1 MKYSFIVITDNEEPE
16 KLNRLIASIQAQ
28 KMDCEVLV
36 SMDKDKTGRLGLLRN
51 KGCCQA
57 QGDIFIVLDDD
68 MILHD
73 DFAGGIER
81 LGDVWEVMSVRIL
94 NPDYTRYWDWKG
106 HENGMNWLMDY
117 GDNDPRV
124 SLTGGFCILRRKV
137 FDVVQWDETRGFYQE
152 EDVDFTKRLKQ
163 AGFFPVMNPY
173 ATVTHDGPYTQ
184 RGRGVF
190 RTD

>member
-1 MKYSFIVITDNEEPE
+1 MKYSFVIITDNQEPD

-36 SMDKDKTGRLGLLRN
+36 SVDKDKTGRLGLLRN
-51 KGCCQA
+51 RGCRQA
-57 QGDIFIVLDDD
+57 QGSIFIVLDDD

-73 DFAGGIER
+73 DFAAGIER
-81 LGDVWEVMSVRIL
+81 LGDNWEVMSVRIL
-94 NPDYTRYWDWKG
+94 NPDYTRFWDWKG
-106 HENGMNWLMDY
+106 YEKGLNWLMDY

-124 SLTGGFCILRRKV
+124 SLTGGFCILRREV

-152 EDVDFTKRLKQ
+152 EDVDFTQRLKQ
-163 AGFFPVMNPY
+163 AGYFPVMNPY
-173 ATVTHDGPYTQ
+173 ATVTHDAPYTQ

-190 RTD
+190 RID